1 METNDSRILTADDVI
16 CTNISKLAADK
27 FLQQE
32 VTPKNAVLRP
42 TQYDVGVDNNDF
54 TSVSFAQVKS
64 SIKKQIGQSR
74 KGEQ

>member
-27 FLQQE
+27 FLQD
-32 VTPKNAVLRP
+32 VTPKNVVLRP